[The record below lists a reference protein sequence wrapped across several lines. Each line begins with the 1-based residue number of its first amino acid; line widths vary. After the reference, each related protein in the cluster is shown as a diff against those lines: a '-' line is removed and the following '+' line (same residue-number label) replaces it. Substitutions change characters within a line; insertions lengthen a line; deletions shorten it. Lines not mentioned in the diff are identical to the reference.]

1 MPPLD
6 DIPQTH
12 ILTTLSLV
20 IIILFWLHW
29 AFIAVRGPSPVA
41 LSGGLLPVA
50 AWLLT
55 VVAPLAAELWAAGL
69 RRGLRSCGARL
80 SCPAACEI
88 FLDQVS
94 NPCSLH

>member
-41 LSGGLLPVA
+41 LSGGYSLAARLLM
-50 AWLLT
+50 
-55 VVAPLAAELWAAGL
+55 VVAPLAAELWA
-69 RRGLRSCGARL
+69 RRPTAWAQELWC
-80 SCPAACEI
+80 AA
-88 FLDQVS
+88 
-94 NPCSLH
+94 